1 MPKLRDKFSENLVLW
16 IYEFLWNSG
25 DRISKEKEVMEIL
38 RIKKLKYDRIY

>member
-25 DRISKEKEVMEIL
+25 DRISKEKEAMKIM